1 MLMKNLLFCFCIKRY
16 IFSTFLLV
24 LIENKFFKE
33 IEKHFSNHKKISK
46 NKRRFKIKKKIGNF
60 LYIIQLIYEPS
71 VLLYMLAFNKF

>member
-33 IEKHFSNHKKISK
+33 IEKYFSNHKKK
-46 NKRRFKIKKKIGNF
+46 VKIKEDLRLKKNWK
-60 LYIIQLIYEPS
+60 YSIYNT
-71 VLLYMLAFNKF
+71 VDL